1 MKVIATLILL
11 FVAYAAFAQE
21 PCRGYPMKG
30 YTGNCDL
37 SVAFSSDGKYV
48 YTSDRLTLK
57 KWDIFTKEVV
67 EEVSPFPYE
76 LRRNAMS
83 AEPDV
88 VIVGESFTYSD
99 YHVKKKALLNKRALL
114 EGRTQPEA
122 KKSVGKIIGSVTS
135 PDIFFSR
142 DSVFA
147 LIGASSKIYRVN
159 LTSGESKFIDA
170 YDFVHRIYL
179 PEQNLFFSSN
189 TENKMFAVNA
199 ATGEVIYSPV
209 FYPLDRVL
217 MSPGNQHLIFEGDD
231 KSFFVEP
238 ATLKTVQEVP
248 GGRIY
253 FRSDGKAFYT
263 ARAQVSF
270 AEYSYP
276 ELLPLSAPGQHELP
290 VRKDYV
296 YQTFLQ
302 ADQKLF
308 YTFSDNFAG
317 GPDMYIN
324 GFSLAD
330 GKSKEMLSFK
340 YTPVGEDV
348 KIAVKENESRIKIGN
363 DAIAKL
369 ENMPVPAVRH
379 AWGSNI
385 RLGLAGSTDN
395 GLVLMV
401 DRYFSGATAILWQFP
416 EGKALYTFADKYTKG
431 KGGFASEILV
441 PGAIVATQLSPAGH
455 TIGITASEPSASL
468 FYTNGVLTS
477 QFENMNV
484 VAVLDDDKALIS
496 TYSKGI
502 DRRELRF
509 VDTKTGTVITKF
521 KADYFPPGTEDTRLM
536 KGKAFFQ
543 DSERIFAFDVNEPG
557 QIKVVPLADWKSIGY
572 MQYGNVP
579 YKGFMDRST
588 RNAPVIEG
596 YKTPGNIDRQTF
608 QSRYLISSYYNDGFT
623 IYDMADKK
631 FVTPNTIFPGWF
643 NYTHVVYLKDKQL
656 LLVVHQS
663 PVYTKPNAVIDD
675 PGASAFTINIITG
688 EISPYNLGIDSK
700 EYTKTIETWRAEA
713 FAYAPKNEC
722 ERLSRKFAP
731 KTNLSSSNPAN
742 SPLIVLGFDCERNVY
757 VVAQREKLYPG
768 SNSDALVSRLKPMT
782 EEQLDAGGYKEI
794 QAVWEVCQ
802 LCNGYP
808 VVGQRYDTYSG
819 WGEWEQK
826 SLNIYLYTRKWETNT
841 NTINEMCKAC
851 KSQAW
856 TKR

>member
-1 MKVIATLILL
+1 MKVITTLILL
-11 FVAYAAFAQE
+11 FVAHAAIAQD

-48 YTSDRLTLK
+48 YTSDGLTLK
-57 KWDIFTKEVV
+57 KWDILTKEVV
-67 EEVSPFPYE
+67 EEVSPFPYK
-76 LRRNAMS
+76 LKRNAMS

-88 VIVGESFTYSD
+88 VIVEGSSD
-99 YHVKKKALLNKRALL
+99 YHIRKKALLNKRSLL
-114 EGRTQPEA
+114 EERTQPAA
-122 KKSVGKIIGSVTS
+122 KKSVGKILGSTTG
-135 PDIFFSR
+135 PDIFFSG

-147 LIGASSKIYRVN
+147 LIGAGSKMYRVN
-159 LTSGESKFIDA
+159 LNTGESKFIDE
-170 YDFVHRIYL
+170 YHFVHRKYL
-179 PEQNLFFSSN
+179 PEQNLFFSN
-189 TENKMFAVNA
+189 NPKNKMFAVNA

-209 FYPLDRVL
+209 FYPMNRVL
-217 MSPGNQHLIFEGDD
+217 MSPGNKHLIFEGDN

-238 ATLKTVQEVP
+238 ATLKTVQAVP

-263 ARAQVSF
+263 ASAQVSF

-276 ELLPLSAPGQHELP
+276 EMLPLAAPGQHQLP

-296 YQTFLQ
+296 YQTLLQ

-340 YTPVGEDV
+340 YTPAGDDV

-363 DAIAKL
+363 QAITKL
-369 ENMPVPAVRH
+369 EQMAVPAVRH
-379 AWGSNI
+379 GWGSNI

-401 DRYFSGATAILWQFP
+401 DRYFQGATAILWQFP
-416 EGKALYTFADKYTKG
+416 EGKALYTFADGYTKG

-441 PGAIVATQLSPAGH
+441 PGGMVALQLSPAGN

-468 FYTNGVLTS
+468 FYTNGLLTS
-477 QFENMNV
+477 KFENTNV

-496 TYSKGI
+496 SNSKGI

-509 VDTKTGTVITKF
+509 VDSKTGSVISKF
-521 KADYFPPGTEDTRLM
+521 KADYFPSGTEDTRFM

-543 DSERIFAFDVNEPG
+543 DGTSIFVFDVNDPG
-557 QIKVVPLADWKSIGY
+557 RIKVVPSAEWQSIGY

-579 YKGFMDRST
+579 YKGFLDRST
-588 RNAPVIEG
+588 GKAPVIEG
-596 YKTPGNIDRQTF
+596 YKAKGNIDRQNF

-623 IYDMADKK
+623 VYDMADKK

-643 NYTHVVYLKDKQL
+643 NYNHVVYLKDKQM
-656 LLVVHQS
+656 LLVMNQS

-675 PGASAFTINIITG
+675 PGASAFTININTG
-688 EISPYNLGIDSK
+688 EISPFNLGIDSK
-700 EYTKTIETWRAEA
+700 EYTKTIERWKAEA

-722 ERLSRKFAP
+722 ERLSRKFTP
-731 KTNLSSSNPAN
+731 KSNLRSSNPAN

-768 SNSDALVSRLKPMT
+768 SNSDALVSRLKPLT
-782 EEQLDAGGYKEI
+782 EKQLQEGGYDEM
-794 QAVWEVCQ
+794 QTVWEVCQ
-802 LCNGYP
+802 RCNGYP
-808 VVGQRYDTYSG
+808 VVGQHYDSYSG

-826 SLNIYLYTRKWETNT
+826 SLNIYLFTRKWETKT